1 MSNTQV
7 MSGLLSKINSIP
19 NPCFVLDE
27 FLFERNMKLLK
38 RVEQESGASVLCALK
53 GFAMWEVFP
62 LAMDYISG
70 GTASSLNEV
79 KLINEKMNRKAHAC
93 FVVYEQEEFK
103 EVNKLSSHVIFNSI
117 SQFEK
122 FKSVLN
128 KNVQYAFRINPEF
141 SNVAFNQYNPC
152 TPGSRFGITKEMLK
166 SKLPDQISGLHF
178 HTLCES
184 SAEDFE
190 EALIKI
196 EENFGDYLHQVS
208 WVNFGGG
215 HHITKDGYAIDLLI
229 KLLKR
234 VRDKYNVD
242 VYIEP
247 GEAIGLNAGYLT
259 SKVED
264 VVKVNGINTA
274 VLNVSFAAHMPDCL
288 EMPYKPN
295 VVSEVESGLH
305 KYNLGGNTC
314 MSGDFVSGFSFDKEL
329 KEGDLIV
336 FEDMAHYTFVKT
348 NFFNGVNHPSIGIWT
363 KNKEFKLL
371 RQFGYEDFK
380 ERLS

>member
-38 RVEQESGASVLCALK
+38 RVEQESGASVFCALK

-152 TPGSRFGITKEMLK
+152 TLGSRFGITKEMLK

-190 EALIKI
+190 DALIKI
-196 EENFGDYLHQVS
+196 EENFVDYLHQVS